1 MHFSTTSSL
10 KSRKHSDLLVIP
22 FWKGKKVAELAATEA
37 SSLKDHYSLPL
48 ATHDFL
54 GKEGEVLVLYV
65 SGQPEKRI
73 ALLGLG
79 PQEGITVEKLRRAYS
94 AVTKMC
100 LKKKVKDL
108 NIVPPECSQLSKDD
122 LIRGVI
128 EGLLLSNYVFSDL
141 KHDALKEDKP
151 TLLEKIT
158 IIGGSKHELAIA
170 EKCAT
175 LCHAVDIA
183 RDLVNGNADDVTP
196 QHLVAVAQGLA
207 KTCKHVKTTV
217 FDKKRIEKEKLDL
230 LLAVNRGSFRDPAF
244 IIIEYTGNPKSSD
257 HTVIIGKGIT
267 FDTGGLN
274 LKPTGSMETMKGDMA
289 GAAAVMATI
298 QAASSL
304 ELKLNVTAVIA
315 ATENSIG
322 SKSYKPGD
330 VYKSYSG
337 KTVEIGNTDA
347 EGRLV
352 LADAL
357 AYTVDH
363 LKPTR
368 IIDLA
373 TLTGA
378 VEIALGNETTG
389 LFSNDDALSDL
400 LIRFGCDTHER
411 VWRLPLYEEY
421 KEQLKSDVA
430 DIKSTGG
437 RPAGSITAAL
447 FLQEFVGKIP
457 WAHLD
462 IAGTAFLSDGKRYHP
477 KHATGVGVRLI
488 IALLESLQG

>member
-1 MHFSTTSSL
+1 MNFATTPSL
-10 KSRKHSDLLVIP
+10 KTRKNSDLLVIP
-22 FWKGKKVAELAATEA
+22 FWKGKKHAEVAAADAT
-37 SSLKDHYSLPL
+37 SLKAFFDVPL
-48 ATHDFL
+48 ATHDFQ
-54 GKEGEVLVLYV
+54 GKDGDVLILYV

-79 PQEGITVEKLRRAYS
+79 AQEGITVEKLRRAYS

-100 LKKKVKDL
+100 RKKKIEEINLVT
-108 NIVPPECSQLSKDD
+108 PECTQLSKDD

-128 EGLLLSNYVFSDL
+128 EGLLLPNYVFNDL
-141 KHDALKEDKP
+141 KHDTVKEDP
-151 TLLEKIT
+151 SVLLQKIT
-158 IIGGSKHELAIA
+158 IVGGNKHELAIA

-175 LCHAVDIA
+175 ICHAVDLV

-217 FDKKRIEKEKLDL
+217 FDKKRIEKEKMGL

-244 IIIEYTGNPKSSD
+244 IIIDYKGNSKSSD
-257 HTVIIGKGIT
+257 HTVIVGKGIT

-274 LKPTGSMETMKGDMA
+274 LKPTGSMETMKCDMA
-289 GAAAVMATI
+289 GAAAVLGII
-298 QAASSL
+298 QAAASL
-304 ELKLNVTAVIA
+304 ELKINVTAVIA
-315 ATENSIG
+315 TTENCIG

-330 VYKSYSG
+330 VYKAYSG

-357 AYTVDH
+357 AYAVDH

-378 VEIALGNETTG
+378 VEVALGNETTG
-389 LFSNDDALSDL
+389 LLTNNDALADL
-400 LIRFGCDTHER
+400 LIRFGCETHER
-411 VWRLPLYEEY
+411 VWRLPLHEEY

-437 RPAGSITAAL
+437 RAAGCITAAM
-447 FLQEFVGKIP
+447 FLQEFVGKTP
-457 WAHLD
+457 WVHLD
-462 IAGTAFLSDGKRYHP
+462 IAGTAFLSESKRYLP
-477 KHATGVGVRLI
+477 KHATGVGVRLM
-488 IALLESLQG
+488 IAFLESLQR

>member
-1 MHFSTTSSL
+1 MNFAVTPAL
-10 KSRKHSDLLVIP
+10 KSRKNADLLVIP
-22 FWKGKKVAELAATEA
+22 FWQGSKHAELAAA
-37 SSLKDHYSLPL
+37 DAASLKAHYDAPL
-48 ATHDFL
+48 AARDFE
-54 GKEGEVLVLYV
+54 GKEGDVLFLYA

-79 PQEGITVEKLRRAYS
+79 SQEEITVEKFRRAYS
-94 AVTKMC
+94 AITKSC
-100 LKKKVKDL
+100 RKKKISGINV
-108 NIVPPECSQLSKDD
+108 IVPDCSSLSKAD
-122 LIRGVI
+122 LIVGVV
-128 EGLLLSNYVFSDL
+128 EGLLLSNYVFNNL
-141 KHDALKEDKP
+141 KHDAIKEDK
-151 TLLEKIT
+151 TVLLEKIT
-158 IIGGSKHELAIA
+158 LIGGSKQELAIA

-175 LCHAVDIA
+175 ICHAVDLT

-196 QHLVAVAQGLA
+196 QHLAAVAQGLS

-217 FDKKRIEKEKLDL
+217 FDKKRIEKEKMGL
-230 LLAVNRGSFRDPAF
+230 LLAVNRGSCRDPAF
-244 IIIEYTGNPKSSD
+244 IIVEYKGNPKSSD
-257 HTVIIGKGIT
+257 HTVIVGKGIT

-274 LKPTGSMETMKGDMA
+274 LKPTGSMETMKCDMA
-289 GAAAVMATI
+289 GAAAALGII
-298 QAASSL
+298 QAAASL
-304 ELKLNVTAVIA
+304 ELKVNVTAVIA
-315 ATENSIG
+315 STENSLG

-330 VYKSYSG
+330 VYSGYSG

-357 AYTVDH
+357 AYSVDH
-363 LKPTR
+363 LKPAR

-378 VEIALGNETTG
+378 VEVALGNEATG
-389 LFSNDDALSDL
+389 LLSNNDVLADL
-400 LIRFGCDTHER
+400 LIRYGCETNER

-437 RPAGSITAAL
+437 RAGGCITAAI
-447 FLQEFVGKIP
+447 FLHEFVGKTP

-462 IAGTAFLSDGKRYHP
+462 IAGTAFLSEGKRYSP
-477 KHATGVGVRLI
+477 KHGTGVGVRLL
-488 IALLESLQG
+488 IAFLENL